1 MGSAVP
7 RGRVLSVLRW
17 PDHPPEPGR
26 AAGSRQALPGRPPA
40 ARDGLALR
48 QRAKAHVD
56 PKPPGV
62 SPRHGG
68 GCGGAAWDQPGTA
81 RRPGAAERD
90 HSVSKDEVSP
100 PQATFLIDPAEPEQL
115 QKLLARHGI
124 TLQHRL
130 GQNFLVDPQTRDAI
144 AEAAGTN
151 SDDEVL
157 EVGAGAGTLTIA
169 LAPRCRRLVAV
180 ELDLR
185 LIPVLRD
192 VLAGHANVEVVKSDI
207 LRFDVASAFPNGGEV
222 VAGNIP
228 YNLTGALIR
237 KLLDHPPRP
246 RRLSLV
252 VQKEV
257 AERWTATTGASLATV
272 AVQVFAE
279 ARLGFTIPASAFTP
293 APRVDSALVVLEV
306 REKPAVEVQDME
318 TFFRFV
324 EAMFQFRRKQIGGT
338 LARIAQAASTD
349 AASRL
354 RELGI
359 DPVRRPQTLNLREWE
374 ELYRAFNPRFGR

>member
-1 MGSAVP
+1 M
-7 RGRVLSVLRW
+7 
-17 PDHPPEPGR
+17 
-26 AAGSRQALPGRPPA
+26 
-40 ARDGLALR
+40 
-48 QRAKAHVD
+48 
-56 PKPPGV
+56 
-62 SPRHGG
+62 
-68 GCGGAAWDQPGTA
+68 
-81 RRPGAAERD
+81 
-90 HSVSKDEVSP
+90 
-100 PQATFLIDPAEPEQL
+100 IDPADQL
-115 QKLLARHGI
+115 QLEKLLRRHGI

-130 GQNFLVDPQTRDAI
+130 GQNFLIDPQIRDTI
-144 AEAAGTN
+144 AEAAGTGGE
-151 SDDEVL
+151 DEVL

-192 VLAGHANVEVVKSDI
+192 VLAGHTNVEVVKSDI
-207 LRFDVASAFPNGGEV
+207 LRFEVAGAFPQGGEV

-237 KLLDHPPRP
+237 KLLDRPPRP

-272 AVQVFAE
+272 AVQVFAD
-279 ARLGFTIPASAFTP
+279 ARMVMTIPAASFMP
-293 APRVDSALVVLEV
+293 VPKVDSALVTLEV
-306 REKPAVEVQDME
+306 RERPAVEVDDME
-318 TFFRFV
+318 AFFRFV
-324 EAMFQFRRKQIGGT
+324 EAVFQFRRKQVGGT
-338 LARIAQAASTD
+338 VARIARAPNVD

-359 DPVRRPQTLNLREWE
+359 DPVRRPQTLTLREWE
-374 ELYRAFNPRFGR
+374 QLYRAFNPRFGR